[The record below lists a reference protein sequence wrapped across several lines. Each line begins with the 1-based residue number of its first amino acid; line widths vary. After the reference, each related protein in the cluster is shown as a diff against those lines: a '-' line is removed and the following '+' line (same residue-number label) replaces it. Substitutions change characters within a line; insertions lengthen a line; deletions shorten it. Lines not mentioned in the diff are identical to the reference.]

1 MQDDTDSEVSKILR
15 SVLFFVG
22 ASIIGGIIL
31 MVSFMIF
38 YWEYPEYFAQS
49 LCIKKGLG
57 LTSPFPASA
66 QSDLIPFS
74 LNRSLPMR

>member
-1 MQDDTDSEVSKILR
+1 MQADTDSEVPKILR

-38 YWEYPEYFAQS
+38 Y
-49 LCIKKGLG
+49 
-57 LTSPFPASA
+57 
-66 QSDLIPFS
+66 
-74 LNRSLPMR
+74 

>member
-1 MQDDTDSEVSKILR
+1 MKDDTDSEVPKILR

-38 YWEYPEYFAQS
+38 Y
-49 LCIKKGLG
+49 
-57 LTSPFPASA
+57 
-66 QSDLIPFS
+66 
-74 LNRSLPMR
+74 

>member
-38 YWEYPEYFAQS
+38 Y
-49 LCIKKGLG
+49 
-57 LTSPFPASA
+57 
-66 QSDLIPFS
+66 
-74 LNRSLPMR
+74 

>member
-1 MQDDTDSEVSKILR
+1 MQDDTDSEVPKILR

-38 YWEYPEYFAQS
+38 Y
-49 LCIKKGLG
+49 
-57 LTSPFPASA
+57 
-66 QSDLIPFS
+66 
-74 LNRSLPMR
+74 